1 MRTLPTGTVTFLFSD
16 VEGSTRLLTEL
27 GDRYEKALQQ
37 HRDRM
42 REALARHGG
51 VEVDTQGDAFF
62 CAFASAHDAV
72 DAAEET
78 QRGLAGSDMRVRI
91 GLHTGEPKLGREG
104 YLGIDVHRAARICSA
119 GHGGQVLLSQTTWDL
134 LANEIDSELAVRDLG
149 KNRLKDLAAPERLYQ
164 LLAPGLES
172 EFPAL
177 KTVDNRP
184 TNLPP
189 QATPLIGR
197 EHELQEIQQALL
209 REHVR
214 LLTLTGAGG
223 TGKTRLALQLA
234 AQASDR
240 FQAGVFAVF
249 LAPFTDPAL
258 VLPALAHA
266 LKLREAP
273 GQDLTDTLT
282 EYLRDRELLALFDN
296 FEHLLAAATDLST
309 LLATAPRL
317 KLIVTSRAP
326 LRIGGELEY
335 ALEPLLSIDA
345 RPLFIERARAVRGG
359 FDPDAHSEA
368 VGTICERL
376 DCLPLALELAATR
389 VRSLTPELL
398 LERLDSALEL
408 LTSGAR
414 DAQERQQTLRATIEW
429 SYRLLTTDDQAV
441 FRSLAV
447 FRGGWTL
454 EAAEAVCD
462 LHGDIETPVIDALD
476 RLVENSLVRPG
487 REEEDTPRSFILE
500 TIREYAAERLEEAGE
515 GELARERHG
524 EYFVTFAERAE
535 PELIRA
541 DQRRWLVLR

>member
-42 REALARHGG
+42 REAFARHGG

-72 DAAEET
+72 AAAEEA
-78 QRGLAGSDMRVRI
+78 QRGLAGSAMRVRI

-104 YLGIDVHRAARICSA
+104 YLGVDVHRAARICSA

-296 FEHLLAAATDLST
+296 FEHLLAAATDLSK

-326 LRIGGELEY
+326 LRIGGM
-335 ALEPLLSIDA
+335 
-345 RPLFIERARAVRGG
+345 IEQ
-359 FDPDAHSEA
+359 F
-368 VGTICERL
+368 
-376 DCLPLALELAATR
+376 
-389 VRSLTPELL
+389 PE
-398 LERLDSALEL
+398 
-408 LTSGAR
+408 
-414 DAQERQQTLRATIEW
+414 
-429 SYRLLTTDDQAV
+429 
-441 FRSLAV
+441 
-447 FRGGWTL
+447 
-454 EAAEAVCD
+454 
-462 LHGDIETPVIDALD
+462 
-476 RLVENSLVRPG
+476 VE
-487 REEEDTPRSFILE
+487 
-500 TIREYAAERLEEAGE
+500 
-515 GELARERHG
+515 
-524 EYFVTFAERAE
+524 
-535 PELIRA
+535 
-541 DQRRWLVLR
+541 